1 MGNGWPGS
9 GEVDNADASN
19 MKNHVTIL
27 LSAMSLAVPLSAAPQ
42 PTRSDPVATSQPEL
56 APVATSELNY
66 QSAFADYKPYRDIK
80 PGDWR
85 AANDAVGKAS
95 GGHSGQGMGMN
106 SQPVSAAPSNAH
118 SGHHLGGTQ
127 K

>member
-1 MGNGWPGS
+1 
-9 GEVDNADASN
+9 

-27 LSAMSLAVPLSAAPQ
+27 LGALSLTIPLSAAAQ
-42 PTRSDPVATSQPEL
+42 PTRCDPAATSQPEL
-56 APVATSELNY
+56 APVATSDLNY
-66 QSAFADYKPYRDIK
+66 RSAFADYKPYQDIK

-95 GGHSGQGMGMN
+95 GGPSGRGMDMN
-106 SQPVSAAPSNAH
+106 SPPVPAAPSNAH
-118 SGHHLGGTQ
+118 SGHRMGGAQ